1 MGRCLHQLHEMLERM
16 SIHPVNAAACK
27 SWPQLPMQISMDI
40 SAEQADYT
48 RPTQII
54 ICRLCLPGVHASIHV
69 TRAAATP
76 GLTILQRLH
85 MRSVVC
91 T

>member
-1 MGRCLHQLHEMLERM
+1 MGHCLHQLREMLERM
-16 SIHPVNAAACK
+16 IIHPMKAAACEPG
-27 SWPQLPMQISMDI
+27 PQLPIQTSMDI